1 MLLLWKIWKPF
12 IPLTPN
18 HSPRT
23 MEILSSIESELFK
36 IVPWMNWLNIAA
48 MLQQTIYHPMN
59 SFPFHT
65 RVILAQFWSE
75 DSSSYSAEPLDF
87 QGKYPRVHFIA
98 TFLLV
103 QKAVPDLTG
112 SFQQFIEFWPNFSQ
126 ITQFHSITEGIQNAF
141 EKPNS
146 VLFQPWYPCIS
157 NNLIEVTSGKIIPQ
171 ISRLSAVAADKIS
184 PTSLSPPLPPANS
197 RGFYRFHRHFSTF

>member
-1 MLLLWKIWKPF
+1 MEMLLLWKIWKPF

-48 MLQQTIYHPMN
+48 MLQQTIYHRMD

-87 QGKYPRVHFIA
+87 HGKYPRVHFIA
-98 TFLLV
+98 TFLSV
-103 QKAVPDLTG
+103 QKVVPDLTG
-112 SFQQFIEFWPNFSQ
+112 SFQQFIEFWP
-126 ITQFHSITEGIQNAF
+126 
-141 EKPNS
+141 K
-146 VLFQPWYPCIS
+146 FQPNYSIS
-157 NNLIEVTSGKIIPQ
+157 Q
-171 ISRLSAVAADKIS
+171 HH
-184 PTSLSPPLPPANS
+184 
-197 RGFYRFHRHFSTF
+197 RGHPKCFWKT

>member
-36 IVPWMNWLNIAA
+36 IVPSMNWLNIAA
-48 MLQQTIYHPMN
+48 MLQQTIYHRMN

-65 RVILAQFWSE
+65 RVVLAQFWSE

-87 QGKYPRVHFIA
+87 QGKYPQVHFIA
-98 TFLLV
+98 TFLSV

-112 SFQQFIEFWPNFSQ
+112 SFQQFRVLTEISAKLLNFTAS
-126 ITQFHSITEGIQNAF
+126 SRASKNAF
-141 EKPNS
+141 EKPSS
-146 VLFQPWYPCIS
+146 VLFQPW
-157 NNLIEVTSGKIIPQ
+157 
-171 ISRLSAVAADKIS
+171 LS
-184 PTSLSPPLPPANS
+184 L
-197 RGFYRFHRHFSTF
+197 HFK